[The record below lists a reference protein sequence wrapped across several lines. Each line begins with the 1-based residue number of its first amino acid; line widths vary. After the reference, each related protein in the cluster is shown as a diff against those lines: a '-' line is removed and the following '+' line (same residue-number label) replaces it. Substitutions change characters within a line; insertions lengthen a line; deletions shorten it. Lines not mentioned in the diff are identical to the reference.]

1 MPLNAGMCLGPY
13 EILSAIGAGGMGEVY
28 RAKDT
33 RLKRDVAIKV
43 LPDSFAT
50 DPERLARFHREAEL
64 LATLNHPNI
73 AAVYGLEQADGTTA
87 IVLELIDGETLAD
100 LIARG
105 PLAAGD
111 AWPIARQIAEALD
124 AAHEKGVIHRD
135 LKPANIK
142 VTPNATVKVLD
153 FGLAAVVQGSN
164 EQEVNATHSPTL
176 TLAATRAGVILG
188 TAAYMSPEQASGK
201 SADKRSDI
209 WSFGVVLWEML
220 TGKRLFE
227 GETISH
233 TLAFVITKEP
243 DWTALPA
250 NTPPSIH
257 RLLRRCLEK
266 DRKRRLPDIRTA
278 RLEIDEALTA
288 PSSTAFVTTS
298 SPVLTQGRWRRAL
311 PWALTATTLAVLGSV
326 LALWPPWRT
335 ATAPTPV
342 RLSSEMG
349 ADTSLALPGA
359 PGANLALS
367 PDGKVLVF
375 AAAKSG
381 ATESQLYVRRLDQ
394 LQATGLSG
402 TDEARNPFFSPD
414 GQWIGFFARGNLKK
428 ISVTGGAAVT
438 LCDAPAGRGGAWAE
452 DGTIAFT
459 PSGNPSVSL
468 LRVSSAGGK
477 PEPLTKLADGE
488 LLQRWPQI
496 LPGGKSVL
504 FTSNENAA
512 NFDEANIAVQPLP
525 DGPRKIVQRGGYYG
539 RYVASG
545 HLLYMHGGTMFA
557 APFNLDRLELTG
569 QPVPALEGVNS
580 SMGTGGAQFA
590 VSGNG
595 TIVYLSGQTA
605 GNDAPIMWMDQAG
618 KSTQLR
624 STAANWS
631 NPHFSPDGSRLAI
644 DIAPATGDF
653 PDVWVY
659 EWTRDTLT
667 RLTFD
672 PAFDLKPV
680 WTPDGRRI
688 AFTATRSTAGTGNLW
703 WQRADGTGDAERLTE
718 SKITQLAGSWHPS
731 GKYLAFQELSPQTG
745 QDIMILPMEGDET
758 SGWKPGKPTVF
769 LNGPFNEVEPM
780 FSPDGRWLAYF
791 SNESGRPEVYV
802 RPFPGPG
809 GKWQISTDGGLF
821 PTWSRTRRE
830 LYYGTPGQNKIMVA
844 SYTVDGASFR
854 ADKPRV
860 WSSGSF
866 TFRPRQRPFD
876 LHPDGNRFALATP
889 PEAQTAAK
897 QDKVVFIF
905 NFFDELR
912 HLAPASRQ

>member
-1 MPLNAGMCLGPY
+1 MAQG
-13 EILSAIGAGGMGEVY
+13 
-28 RAKDT
+28 
-33 RLKRDVAIKV
+33 
-43 LPDSFAT
+43 
-50 DPERLARFHREAEL
+50 
-64 LATLNHPNI
+64 
-73 AAVYGLEQADGTTA
+73 AAVGADSHHAGSLGECAGLVA
-87 IVLELIDGETLAD
+87 TLAD
-100 LIARG
+100 
-105 PLAAGD
+105 GD
-111 AWPIARQIAEALD
+111 G
-124 AAHEKGVIHRD
+124 AH
-135 LKPANIK
+135 AC
-142 VTPNATVKVLD
+142 AT
-153 FGLAAVVQGSN
+153 
-164 EQEVNATHSPTL
+164 EQRN
-176 TLAATRAGVILG
+176 
-188 TAAYMSPEQASGK
+188 
-201 SADKRSDI
+201 
-209 WSFGVVLWEML
+209 
-220 TGKRLFE
+220 
-227 GETISH
+227 
-233 TLAFVITKEP
+233 
-243 DWTALPA
+243 
-250 NTPPSIH
+250 
-257 RLLRRCLEK
+257 
-266 DRKRRLPDIRTA
+266 
-278 RLEIDEALTA
+278 
-288 PSSTAFVTTS
+288 
-298 SPVLTQGRWRRAL
+298 
-311 PWALTATTLAVLGSV
+311 
-326 LALWPPWRT
+326 
-335 ATAPTPV
+335 
-342 RLSSEMG
+342 G
-349 ADTSLALPGA
+349 ADTSLVLPGA

-414 GQWIGFFARGNLKK
+414 GQWIGFFAGGKLKK
-428 ISVTGGAAVT
+428 ISVIGGAAVT

-459 PSGNPSVSL
+459 PSGNPGVSL

-580 SMGTGGAQFA
+580 STGTGGAQFA

-605 GNDAPIMWMDQAG
+605 GNDAPIVWMDQAG

-631 NPHFSPDGSRLAI
+631 NPHFSADGSRLAI
-644 DIAPATGDF
+644 DIVSTGEA

-672 PAFDLKPV
+672 PGFDVKPV

-688 AFTATRSTAGTGNLW
+688 AFTRATAGIGKLW
-703 WQRADGTGDAERLTE
+703 WQRADGTGDAEQLTE
-718 SKITQLAGSWHPS
+718 SNVTHLAGSWHPS
-731 GKYLAFQELSPQTG
+731 GKYLAFQEQSRQTG
-745 QDIMILPMEGDET
+745 QDVMILPMEGDET

-791 SNESGRPEVYV
+791 SNESGRPEIYV

-809 GKWQISTDGGLF
+809 GKWQISTAGGLY

-830 LYYGTPGQNKIMVA
+830 LYYGTPNQNQIMVA
-844 SYTVDGASFR
+844 SYTVDGDSFR

-897 QDKVVFIF
+897 QDKLVFIF

-912 HLAPASRQ
+912 RLAPTSRQ